1 MTQLAAAWTK
11 LKHKRKAIAASAA
24 FPPSADERVD
34 TQPSPSAASAALA
47 LNPAAG
53 RRTAWRWL
61 LFIVLLGAL
70 AGLGWLR
77 YAQPVPVA
85 GLRIEP
91 GPQPW
96 IVRGPGL
103 LDATNR
109 VIVTARS
116 QGRLTLVTVQRN
128 DVVGRGQV
136 LAELDMADLRNQLDA
151 ARADAEA
158 ADQGVEVARSMAAKA
173 QAERERLV
181 RDNDRR
187 SRLSSSGVVSRA
199 EVDTLQSQL
208 RQAEAELAAALTSIT
223 RAESQRRS
231 AAATQQAILVR
242 VEEGS
247 IRSPLDGVV
256 ISRERNVG
264 DVVLPGAPIMQL
276 VEPASIIVS
285 ARFDESTMGV
295 LRAGQRAEVSFVS
308 AQRHQYSGQVL
319 RIGRLVDE
327 ETREFTVE
335 VVLDELPEHWALG
348 QRGTVAVQTEVESS
362 RPFVPQHFVR
372 REDGRAGLW
381 FFEAGRARW
390 RPVRLGF
397 TSGPLVEVL
406 EGASHGDVVLE
417 PFGRYE
423 YQPVVPRLP

>member
-1 MTQLAAAWTK
+1 MLAA
-11 LKHKRKAIAASAA
+11 LSG
-24 FPPSADERVD
+24 F
-34 TQPSPSAASAALA
+34 
-47 LNPAAG
+47 
-53 RRTAWRWL
+53 
-61 LFIVLLGAL
+61 
-70 AGLGWLR
+70 GWLR
-77 YAQPVPVA
+77 YARPMPVQA
-85 GLRIEP
+85 IRLEA

-96 IVRGPGL
+96 TVRGPGL

-109 VIVTARS
+109 VTVTARS
-116 QGRLTLVTVQRN
+116 QGRLTLVAAQRN
-128 DVVGRGQV
+128 DIVRRGQV
-136 LAELDMADLRNQLDA
+136 LAELDVADVRNQLAA

-158 ADQGVEVARSMAAKA
+158 ADQGVEVARSVAAKA
-173 QAERERLV
+173 EAERERLV

-187 SRLSSSGVVSRA
+187 GRLSASGVVSRV
-199 EVDTLQSQL
+199 EVETLQSQL

-223 RAESQRRS
+223 RAESLRRS
-231 AAATQQAILVR
+231 AAATEQAILVR

-256 ISRERNVG
+256 VSRERNVG
-264 DVVLPGAPIMQL
+264 DIVLPGAQILQL

-295 LRAGQRAEVSFVS
+295 LLAGQPARVSFVS
-308 AQRHQYSGQVL
+308 APRREYAGRLL

-335 VVLDELPEHWALG
+335 VALDELPEHWALG

-381 FFEAGRARW
+381 FLEGTRARW

-423 YQPVVPRLP
+423 YQPVMPRLP